1 VNPQSSHSN
10 HSSYNVS
17 QICKIIVKKIKVEA
31 YILEKPIQLWEPK
44 KQQCKEKAFGDDKH
58 SFEEA

>member
-1 VNPQSSHSN
+1 MQNRHKKDQSRS
-10 HSSYNVS
+10 
-17 QICKIIVKKIKVEA
+17 I